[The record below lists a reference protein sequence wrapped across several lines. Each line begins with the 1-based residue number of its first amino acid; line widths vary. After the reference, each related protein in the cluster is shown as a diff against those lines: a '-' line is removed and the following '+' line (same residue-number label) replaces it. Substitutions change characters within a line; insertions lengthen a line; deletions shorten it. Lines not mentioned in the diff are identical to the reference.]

1 MQAVDVATKVVQEG
15 VESLG
20 SVLGA
25 GGIELTPFAAGIVL
39 ALGLFMLTAAF
50 PTTGTIWTNITKT
63 INGGGSALGIAPQAL
78 ALLPALSVLM
88 LPSPSYEAYAMSGLL
103 FTLLGY
109 GIMAC
114 IPAAKEAND
123 GQSTKLQL
131 SASYLGT
138 GLGTAGASFF
148 VGAIAAYAVTY
159 GRSIY

>member
-39 ALGLFMLTAAF
+39 ALGLYMLTASF
-50 PTTGTIWTNITKT
+50 PTTGTIWTNVKLVTT
-63 INGGGSALGIAPQAL
+63 TTSVQAL
-78 ALLPALSVLM
+78 TLLPALSVLM

-103 FTLLGY
+103 FVLLGF
-109 GIMAC
+109 GVKAC
-114 IPAAKEAND
+114 IPAAKQAND
-123 GQSTKLQL
+123 GVETKLQIA
-131 SASYLGT
+131 ASNLGT
-138 GLGTAGASFF
+138 GLIAGGASFF